1 MVLSQCRGKMPA
13 PVALLFGFALAFL
26 PSHLDAAERIYS
38 AYFSPAPGASAVIWV
53 AKEARLFDKHGL
65 DVAPVLIPSS
75 VRTLQAIL
83 AGESAIAE
91 SAGPAVVSARLAGGD
106 VVAIAGSVN
115 ILTYYFVT
123 LPTIKRAEDLKGKI
137 GANQSPGTIA
147 DFALRVSLRKLGL
160 DPAKDVSLRSIG
172 VLYDRIAAM
181 QKGIVQF
188 TVVTEAEKPVVDKL
202 GFPVLLDLISLKIP
216 FPQRG
221 IYTTGKTIK
230 EQPDLVRRYV
240 RAYVEAIHYFKTRK
254 EETMQIMRKY
264 SRVEDRGVLEHTQ
277 SWFTENMPD
286 YPYPPMEGY
295 QVVAQEMASTQP
307 KAAGLNVKELVDA
320 RFVKE
325 LEDAGIRRQSRQKVT
340 GVRSQSFLAK
350 VFTLS
355 CHTGG
360 IRYPERA
367 YATRPYKNFWIPSC
381 PRDSPG
387 TCASAFAAIP
397 SRAAKYFPASGRRT
411 RDSFASCDWFYRLP
425 RSPRDESRPA
435 WY

>member
-1 MVLSQCRGKMPA
+1 MEKNRAHRNKWLRRIVLFA
-13 PVALLFGFALAFL
+13 PVLLML
-26 PSHLDAAERIYS
+26 PSHLEAAERIHT

-83 AGESAIAE
+83 AGESPIAE
-91 SAGPAVVSARLAGGD
+91 SAGPAVVSARAAGGD

-123 LPTIKRAEDLKGKI
+123 VPSIKRAEELKGKI

-188 TVVTEAEKPVVDKL
+188 TVLTEAEKPIVDKL
-202 GFPVLLDLISLKIP
+202 GYPVLLDLISLRIP

-230 EQPDLVRRYV
+230 EQPDMVRRYI

-254 EETMQIMRKY
+254 EETIKIISKY
-264 SRVEDRGVLEHTQ
+264 SRVEDRNVLDHTW
-277 SWFTENMPD
+277 SWFTQNMPD
-286 YPYPPMEGY
+286 SPYPPLEGY
-295 QVVAQEMASTQP
+295 QVVLQEMASTNP
-307 KAAGLNVKELVDA
+307 KATALNAKEIVDP

-325 LEDAGIRRQSRQKVT
+325 LEDSGFIAS
-340 GVRSQSFLAK
+340 L
-350 VFTLS
+350 
-355 CHTGG
+355 
-360 IRYPERA
+360 
-367 YATRPYKNFWIPSC
+367 YK
-381 PRDSPG
+381 
-387 TCASAFAAIP
+387 
-397 SRAAKYFPASGRRT
+397 K
-411 RDSFASCDWFYRLP
+411 
-425 RSPRDESRPA
+425 
-435 WY
+435 

>member
-1 MVLSQCRGKMPA
+1 MEKNRTHRKKRFHQIFLLG
-13 PVALLFGFALAFL
+13 ALLLASASTL
-26 PSHLDAAERIYS
+26 HAAERIYT
-38 AYFSPAPGASAVIWV
+38 AYFSPAPGASSIIWV
-53 AKEARLFDKHGL
+53 AKEARLFEKHGL

-123 LPTIKRAEDLKGKI
+123 VPGIKRAEELKGKI

-188 TVVTEAEKPVVDKL
+188 TVLTEAEKPIVDKL
-202 GFPVLLDLISLKIP
+202 GYPVLLDLISLRIP

-221 IYTTGKTIK
+221 IYTMGKTIK
-230 EQPDLVRRYV
+230 EQPDTVRRYT

-254 EETMQIMRKY
+254 EETIKIMSKY
-264 SRVEDRGVLEHTQ
+264 SRVEDRNVLGHTW
-277 SWFTENMPD
+277 SWFTQNMPEN
-286 YPYPPMEGY
+286 PYPPLEGY
-295 QVVAQEMASTQP
+295 QVVLQEMATTNP
-307 KAAGLNVKELVDA
+307 KAAALNAKELLDT

-325 LEDAGIRRQSRQKVT
+325 LEDSGFIAS
-340 GVRSQSFLAK
+340 L
-350 VFTLS
+350 
-355 CHTGG
+355 
-360 IRYPERA
+360 
-367 YATRPYKNFWIPSC
+367 YK
-381 PRDSPG
+381 
-387 TCASAFAAIP
+387 
-397 SRAAKYFPASGRRT
+397 K
-411 RDSFASCDWFYRLP
+411 
-425 RSPRDESRPA
+425 
-435 WY
+435 

>member
-1 MVLSQCRGKMPA
+1 MGKEPA
-13 PVALLFGFALAFL
+13 RWNKLARRALVCGLLLL
-26 PSHLDAAERIYS
+26 PTSILPAAERIHS

-53 AKEARLFDKHGL
+53 AKEARLFEKHGL

-91 SAGPAVVSARLAGGD
+91 SAGPAVASARLAGGD
-106 VVAIAGSVN
+106 VVALAGSVN

-123 LPTIKRAEDLKGKI
+123 LPSITRAEELKGKI

-160 DPAKDVSLRSIG
+160 DPTKDVSLRSIG

-188 TVVTEAEKPVVDKL
+188 TVLTEAEKPIVDKL
-202 GFPVLLDLISLKIP
+202 GFPILLDLISLKIP

-221 IYTTGKTIK
+221 IYTTGKLIK
-230 EQPDLVRRYV
+230 DQPDMVRRYM

-277 SWFTENMPD
+277 NWFTQNMPE
-286 YPYPPMEGY
+286 YPYPPVEGY
-295 QVVAQEMASTQP
+295 QVVLQEMASTNP
-307 KAAGLNVKELVDA
+307 KAAALNAKELVDA

-325 LEDAGIRRQSRQKVT
+325 LEDNGFVAGLQRK
-340 GVRSQSFLAK
+340 
-350 VFTLS
+350 
-355 CHTGG
+355 
-360 IRYPERA
+360 
-367 YATRPYKNFWIPSC
+367 
-381 PRDSPG
+381 
-387 TCASAFAAIP
+387 
-397 SRAAKYFPASGRRT
+397 
-411 RDSFASCDWFYRLP
+411 
-425 RSPRDESRPA
+425 
-435 WY
+435 

>member
-1 MVLSQCRGKMPA
+1 MEKASTRGKNSLRL
-13 PVALLFGFALAFL
+13 VFVFGAILTIQ
-26 PSHLDAAERIYS
+26 PGQSRAAERIHT

-53 AKEARLFDKHGL
+53 AKEARLFEKHGL

-91 SAGPAVVSARLAGGD
+91 SAGPAAASARLAGGD
-106 VVAIAGSVN
+106 IVALAGSVN

-123 LPTIKRAEDLKGKI
+123 VPSIKRAEDVKGKI

-188 TVVTEAEKPVVDKL
+188 TVLTEAEKPIVDKF
-202 GFPVLLDLISLKIP
+202 GYSVLLDLIALKIP

-221 IYTTGKTIK
+221 IYTKGKYIK
-230 EQPDLVRRYV
+230 EQPDTVRRYM

-254 EETMQIMRKY
+254 EETIQILRKY

-277 SWFTENMPD
+277 SWFTQNMPE
-286 YPYPPMEGY
+286 YPYPPLEGY
-295 QVVAQEMASTQP
+295 QTVLQEMASSNP
-307 KAAGLNVKELVDA
+307 KAAALNAKELVDA

-325 LEDAGIRRQSRQKVT
+325 LED
-340 GVRSQSFLAK
+340 
-350 VFTLS
+350 
-355 CHTGG
+355 GG
-360 IRYPERA
+360 
-367 YATRPYKNFWIPSC
+367 FV
-381 PRDSPG
+381 
-387 TCASAFAAIP
+387 SAL
-397 SRAAKYFPASGRRT
+397 GRK
-411 RDSFASCDWFYRLP
+411 
-425 RSPRDESRPA
+425 
-435 WY
+435 

>member
-1 MVLSQCRGKMPA
+1 MEKERTRWRRWSRVLLS
-13 PVALLFGFALAFL
+13 ALLLL
-26 PSHLDAAERIYS
+26 SLSTHSLAAERIHT

-91 SAGPAVVSARLAGGD
+91 SAGPAVASARLAGGD
-106 VVAIAGSVN
+106 VVALAGSVN

-123 LPTIKRAEDLKGKI
+123 LPSIKRAEELKGKI

-188 TVVTEAEKPVVDKL
+188 TVLTEAEKPIVDKL

-221 IYTTGKTIK
+221 IYTTGKYTK
-230 EQPDLVRRYV
+230 EQPDTVRRYT

-254 EETMQIMRKY
+254 EETIQIMRKY
-264 SRVEDRGVLEHTQ
+264 SRVEDRNVLEHTW
-277 SWFTENMPD
+277 SWFTQNMPE
-286 YPYPPMEGY
+286 YPYPPVEGY
-295 QVVAQEMASTQP
+295 QVVLQEMASSNP
-307 KAAGLNVKELVDA
+307 KAASLNAKELVDA

-325 LEDAGIRRQSRQKVT
+325 LEDGGFVAS
-340 GVRSQSFLAK
+340 
-350 VFTLS
+350 LS
-355 CHTGG
+355 
-360 IRYPERA
+360 
-367 YATRPYKNFWIPSC
+367 K
-381 PRDSPG
+381 
-387 TCASAFAAIP
+387 
-397 SRAAKYFPASGRRT
+397 K
-411 RDSFASCDWFYRLP
+411 
-425 RSPRDESRPA
+425 
-435 WY
+435 

>member
-1 MVLSQCRGKMPA
+1 
-13 PVALLFGFALAFL
+13 
-26 PSHLDAAERIYS
+26 
-38 AYFSPAPGASAVIWV
+38 
-53 AKEARLFDKHGL
+53 
-65 DVAPVLIPSS
+65 
-75 VRTLQAIL
+75 
-83 AGESAIAE
+83 
-91 SAGPAVVSARLAGGD
+91 
-106 VVAIAGSVN
+106 
-115 ILTYYFVT
+115 
-123 LPTIKRAEDLKGKI
+123 
-137 GANQSPGTIA
+137 
-147 DFALRVSLRKLGL
+147 
-160 DPAKDVSLRSIG
+160 
-172 VLYDRIAAM
+172 M

-264 SRVEDRGVLEHTQ
+264 SRGGVRGVLEHTQ

-295 QVVAQEMASTQP
+295 QVVAQEMASIQP

-325 LEDAGIRRQSRQKVT
+325 LEELGSSPISPKSNRCPVPKFFSEGVHVSAVIPAGNRMQNGRMPH
-340 GVRSQSFLAK
+340 A
-350 VFTLS
+350 
-355 CHTGG
+355 
-360 IRYPERA
+360 P
-367 YATRPYKNFWIPSC
+367 TRICRCSSC
-381 PRDSPG
+381 PRVSPG

-397 SRAAKYFPASGRRT
+397 SRDAKYFPVSGRRT

-425 RSPRDESRPA
+425 RSPRGESRPA

>member
-1 MVLSQCRGKMPA
+1 MEKNRTHRKKRFHQIFLLG
-13 PVALLFGFALAFL
+13 ALLLASASTL
-26 PSHLDAAERIYS
+26 HAAERIYT
-38 AYFSPAPGASAVIWV
+38 AYFSPAPGASSIIWV
-53 AKEARLFDKHGL
+53 AKEARLFEKHGL

-123 LPTIKRAEDLKGKI
+123 VPGIKRAEELKGKI

-188 TVVTEAEKPVVDKL
+188 TVLTEAEKPIVDKL
-202 GFPVLLDLISLKIP
+202 GYPVLLDLISLRIP

-221 IYTTGKTIK
+221 IYTMGKTIK
-230 EQPDLVRRYV
+230 EQPDTVRRYI

-254 EETMQIMRKY
+254 EETIKIMSKY
-264 SRVEDRGVLEHTQ
+264 SRVEDRNVLEHTW
-277 SWFTENMPD
+277 SWFTQNMPE
-286 YPYPPMEGY
+286 YPYPPLEGY
-295 QVVAQEMASTQP
+295 NVVLQEMASTNP
-307 KAAGLNVKELVDA
+307 KAAALNAKELTDT

-325 LEDAGIRRQSRQKVT
+325 LEDAGFVAS
-340 GVRSQSFLAK
+340 L
-350 VFTLS
+350 
-355 CHTGG
+355 
-360 IRYPERA
+360 
-367 YATRPYKNFWIPSC
+367 YK
-381 PRDSPG
+381 
-387 TCASAFAAIP
+387 
-397 SRAAKYFPASGRRT
+397 K
-411 RDSFASCDWFYRLP
+411 
-425 RSPRDESRPA
+425 
-435 WY
+435 

>member
-1 MVLSQCRGKMPA
+1 MEEDHIRRAKRRFRLI
-13 PVALLFGFALAFL
+13 FFAVILVHQSTGL
-26 PSHLDAAERIYS
+26 PAAERMHT

-53 AKEARLFDKHGL
+53 AKEARLFEKNGL

-91 SAGPAVVSARLAGGD
+91 SAGPAAASARLAGGD
-106 VVAIAGSVN
+106 IVALAGSVN

-123 LPTIKRAEDLKGKI
+123 LPGITRAEDLKGKI

-160 DPAKDVSLRSIG
+160 DPARDVSLRSIG

-188 TVVTEAEKPVVDKL
+188 TVLTEAEKPIVDKF
-202 GFPVLLDLISLKIP
+202 GYTVLLDLISLKIP

-221 IYTTGKTIK
+221 IYTTAKFVK
-230 EQPDLVRRYV
+230 EQPDTVRRYV

-254 EETMQIMRKY
+254 EETIQILRKY

-277 SWFTENMPD
+277 TWFSQNMPD
-286 YPYPPMEGY
+286 YPYPPLEGY
-295 QVVAQEMASTQP
+295 QVVLQEMASSNP
-307 KAAGLNVKELVDA
+307 KAATMNAKELVEP

-325 LEDAGIRRQSRQKVT
+325 LED
-340 GVRSQSFLAK
+340 
-350 VFTLS
+350 
-355 CHTGG
+355 
-360 IRYPERA
+360 
-367 YATRPYKNFWIPSC
+367 
-381 PRDSPG
+381 
-387 TCASAFAAIP
+387 
-397 SRAAKYFPASGRRT
+397 SGFIANLGRK
-411 RDSFASCDWFYRLP
+411 
-425 RSPRDESRPA
+425 
-435 WY
+435 

>member
-1 MVLSQCRGKMPA
+1 MEKDQARSAKCLRLILV
-13 PVALLFGFALAFL
+13 FGFIVIIQSAPLR
-26 PSHLDAAERIYS
+26 AAERIHT

-53 AKEARLFDKHGL
+53 AKEARLFEKYGL

-91 SAGPAVVSARLAGGD
+91 SAGPAAASARLAGGD
-106 VVAIAGSVN
+106 IVALAGSVN

-123 LPTIKRAEDLKGKI
+123 LPGITRAEELKGKI

-188 TVVTEAEKPVVDKL
+188 TVLTEAEKPIVDKF
-202 GFPVLLDLISLKIP
+202 GYPVLLDLISLKIP

-221 IYTTGKTIK
+221 IYTTGKFIK
-230 EQPDLVRRYV
+230 EQPDTVRRYV

-254 EETMQIMRKY
+254 EETIQILRKY
-264 SRVEDRGVLEHTQ
+264 SRVEDRNVLEHTQ
-277 SWFTENMPD
+277 SWFSQNMPE
-286 YPYPPMEGY
+286 YPYPPVDGY
-295 QVVAQEMASTQP
+295 QVVLQEMASSNP
-307 KAAGLNVKELVDA
+307 KAAALNAKELVEA

-325 LEDAGIRRQSRQKVT
+325 LEDSGFI
-340 GVRSQSFLAK
+340 
-350 VFTLS
+350 
-355 CHTGG
+355 
-360 IRYPERA
+360 
-367 YATRPYKNFWIPSC
+367 
-381 PRDSPG
+381 
-387 TCASAFAAIP
+387 ASLG
-397 SRAAKYFPASGRRT
+397 KK
-411 RDSFASCDWFYRLP
+411 
-425 RSPRDESRPA
+425 
-435 WY
+435 

>member
-1 MVLSQCRGKMPA
+1 MTPNHSRRNA
-13 PVALLFGFALAFL
+13 PPVVSLLIGCTLAFAPL
-26 PSHLDAAERIYS
+26 HLWAAERIYT
-38 AYFSPAPGASAVIWV
+38 AYFSPAPGGSSVIWV
-53 AKEARLFDKHGL
+53 AKEARLFEKHGL

-75 VRTLQAIL
+75 VRTLQAII

-115 ILTYYFVT
+115 ILTYYLVT

-147 DFALRVSLRKLGL
+147 DFALRVGLRKLGL

-188 TVVTEAEKPVVDKL
+188 TVLTEAEKPVVDKL

-221 IYTTGKTIK
+221 IYTMGKTIK
-230 EQPDLVRRYV
+230 EQPDLVRRYI

-264 SRVEDRGVLEHTQ
+264 SRVEDRSVLEHTQ
-277 SWFTENMPD
+277 SWFTQNMPE
-286 YPYPPMEGY
+286 YPYPPPEGY
-295 QVVAQEMASTQP
+295 QVVLQEMASTQP
-307 KAAGLNVKELVDA
+307 KAAALNTKELVDA

-325 LEDAGIRRQSRQKVT
+325 LEDSGFVAS
-340 GVRSQSFLAK
+340 
-350 VFTLS
+350 LS
-355 CHTGG
+355 
-360 IRYPERA
+360 
-367 YATRPYKNFWIPSC
+367 K
-381 PRDSPG
+381 
-387 TCASAFAAIP
+387 
-397 SRAAKYFPASGRRT
+397 K
-411 RDSFASCDWFYRLP
+411 
-425 RSPRDESRPA
+425 
-435 WY
+435 

>member
-1 MVLSQCRGKMPA
+1 MEKDSRRKKRFRVIFVFGWLLITLPA
-13 PVALLFGFALAFL
+13 QLT
-26 PSHLDAAERIYS
+26 AAERLHT

-53 AKEARLFDKHGL
+53 AKEARLFEKHGL

-83 AGESAIAE
+83 AGESPIAE
-91 SAGPAVVSARLAGGD
+91 SAGPAAASARLAGGD
-106 VVAIAGSVN
+106 IVALAGSVN

-123 LPTIKRAEDLKGKI
+123 LPVIKRPEDLKGKI

-188 TVVTEAEKPVVDKL
+188 TVVTEAEKPIVDKF
-202 GFPVLLDLISLKIP
+202 GYPVLLDLISLKIP

-221 IYTTGKTIK
+221 IYATAKYIK
-230 EQPDLVRRYV
+230 EQPDTVRRYV

-254 EETMQIMRKY
+254 EETIQILRKY

-277 SWFTENMPD
+277 NWFTQNMPE
-286 YPYPPMEGY
+286 YPYPPLDGY
-295 QVVAQEMASTQP
+295 QVVLQEMVSSNP
-307 KAAGLNVKELVDA
+307 KAAALNAKELIDT

-325 LEDAGIRRQSRQKVT
+325 LEDSGFV
-340 GVRSQSFLAK
+340 
-350 VFTLS
+350 
-355 CHTGG
+355 
-360 IRYPERA
+360 
-367 YATRPYKNFWIPSC
+367 
-381 PRDSPG
+381 
-387 TCASAFAAIP
+387 ASL
-397 SRAAKYFPASGRRT
+397 GRK
-411 RDSFASCDWFYRLP
+411 
-425 RSPRDESRPA
+425 
-435 WY
+435 

>member
-1 MVLSQCRGKMPA
+1 MEKDRTSRKKRLRAMF
-13 PVALLFGFALAFL
+13 LFGSMFMTVPSPL
-26 PSHLDAAERIYS
+26 PAAERIHT

-53 AKEARLFDKHGL
+53 AKEARLFEKHGL

-91 SAGPAVVSARLAGGD
+91 SAGPAAASARLAGGD
-106 VVAIAGSVN
+106 IVALAGSVN

-123 LPTIKRAEDLKGKI
+123 LPSIKRAEDLRGKI

-188 TVVTEAEKPVVDKL
+188 TVLTEAEKPIVDKF
-202 GFPVLLDLISLKIP
+202 GYSVLLDLIALKIP
-216 FPQRG
+216 FPQRA
-221 IYTTGKTIK
+221 IYTTGKYIR
-230 EQPDLVRRYV
+230 EQPDSVRRYI

-254 EETMQIMRKY
+254 EETIQILRKY

-277 SWFTENMPD
+277 NWFTQNMPE
-286 YPYPPMEGY
+286 YPYPPLEGY
-295 QVVAQEMASTQP
+295 QVVLQEMTSTNP
-307 KAAGLNVKELVDA
+307 KAATLNAKDLVDA

-325 LEDAGIRRQSRQKVT
+325 LED
-340 GVRSQSFLAK
+340 
-350 VFTLS
+350 
-355 CHTGG
+355 GG
-360 IRYPERA
+360 
-367 YATRPYKNFWIPSC
+367 FV
-381 PRDSPG
+381 
-387 TCASAFAAIP
+387 ASLGK
-397 SRAAKYFPASGRRT
+397 R
-411 RDSFASCDWFYRLP
+411 
-425 RSPRDESRPA
+425 
-435 WY
+435 

>member
-1 MVLSQCRGKMPA
+1 MEKNRTPSKKWFSLIFVFVSTL
-13 PVALLFGFALAFL
+13 VIL
-26 PSHLDAAERIYS
+26 PSQPKAAERIHT
-38 AYFSPAPGASAVIWV
+38 AYFSPAPGASAVVWV

-123 LPTIKRAEDLKGKI
+123 VPSIKRAEDLKGKI

-160 DPAKDVSLRSIG
+160 DPGKDVSLRSIG

-188 TVVTEAEKPVVDKL
+188 TVLTEAEKPIVDKL
-202 GFPVLLDLISLKIP
+202 GFSVLLDLISLRIP

-221 IYTTGKTIK
+221 IYTTGKYIK
-230 EQPDLVRRYV
+230 EQPDTVRRYM

-254 EETMQIMRKY
+254 EETIKIISKY
-264 SRVEDRGVLEHTQ
+264 SRVEDRNVLEHAW
-277 SWFTENMPD
+277 SWFTQNMPEN
-286 YPYPPMEGY
+286 PYPPLEGY
-295 QVVAQEMASTQP
+295 QLVVQEMASTNP
-307 KAAGLNVKELVDA
+307 KAGALNVKEIVDS

-325 LEDAGIRRQSRQKVT
+325 LED
-340 GVRSQSFLAK
+340 
-350 VFTLS
+350 
-355 CHTGG
+355 GG
-360 IRYPERA
+360 FIA
-367 YATRPYKNFWIPSC
+367 SLYK
-381 PRDSPG
+381 
-387 TCASAFAAIP
+387 
-397 SRAAKYFPASGRRT
+397 K
-411 RDSFASCDWFYRLP
+411 
-425 RSPRDESRPA
+425 
-435 WY
+435 